1 MEKRELSFSFI
12 PSYKL
17 ALYNLS
23 KLVLVILATY
33 LYFICFHWNTLFAIL
48 MVPLF
53 AYVVFGVASLIVNFF
68 IYVFTK
74 PLILKEKEGI
84 VKNGLPDNIKI
95 IFFRPVFAN
104 SVKEME
110 TLIESMKQDIQNNQE
125 KSRNIKFIV
134 IDTGAIR

>member
-1 MEKRELSFSFI
+1 MISNFSFI

-23 KLVLVILATY
+23 KLVLVIFATY
-33 LYFICFHWNTLFAIL
+33 LYFLCFHWNSLFAIL

-53 AYVVFGVASLIVNFF
+53 AYIVFGVASLIVNFF

-95 IFFRPVFAN
+95 LFFRPVFAN

-110 TLIESMKQDIQNNQE
+110 TLIESMKQD
-125 KSRNIKFIV
+125 
-134 IDTGAIR
+134 TM